1 MGHSDGATAAEWTIS
16 EPVSGTWVH
25 ADVFAVGGTEFLVSY
40 DPERFAHE
48 ESDARRLVVAK
59 SRSMVTRLAAEVAT
73 LHPRRIVDLGIYKGG
88 SAALLAAL
96 ARPAKLTAVELESE
110 PVSALAQFTAEH
122 RLESVI
128 AAHYGLD
135 QGDAAALTAA
145 IEHDHG
151 REPLDLVVDDASH
164 QYRASRTSFEVL
176 FGRMR
181 PGGRY
186 IIEDWAWAHFP
197 EPRWQ
202 AAGGEFHDRPA
213 LTNLVVEILMIAGTG
228 YGLVSHVDVLHE
240 TVTVTRGPLRLEEP
254 LRLEDHY
261 RNRQLPF
268 RPLL

>member
-1 MGHSDGATAAEWTIS
+1 MGHSDSSTATDWMAS
-16 EPVSGTWVH
+16 EPVNGSWLR

-59 SRSMVTRLAAEVAT
+59 SRSMVARLAAEVAT
-73 LHPRRIVDLGIYKGG
+73 LRPQRIVDLGIYKGG

-96 ARPAKLTAVELESE
+96 ARPVKLTAVELEDE
-110 PVSALAQFTAEH
+110 PVAALEDFVAEH

-135 QGDAAALTAA
+135 QGDGPQLAAA
-145 IEHDHG
+145 IERDHG
-151 REPLDLVVDDASH
+151 NESLDLVVDDASH
-164 QYRASRTSFEVL
+164 QYRSSRTSFEVL
-176 FGRMR
+176 FGRLR
-181 PGGRY
+181 SGGKY
-186 IIEDWAWAHFP
+186 VIEDWAWAHFP

-202 AAGGEFHDRPA
+202 VAGGEFHDRPA

-228 YGLVSHVDVLHE
+228 YGLISHVDVLHE
-240 TVTVTRGPLRLEEP
+240 TVTVTRGPLRLDGA